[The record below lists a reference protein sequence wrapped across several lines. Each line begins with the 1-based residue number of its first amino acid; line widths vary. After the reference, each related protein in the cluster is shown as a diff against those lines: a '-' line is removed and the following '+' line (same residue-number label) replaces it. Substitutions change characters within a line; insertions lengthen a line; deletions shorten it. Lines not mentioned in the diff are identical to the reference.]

1 MTHRDLTIAEV
12 LKDPLIRQIMKADRI
27 SIAGMTNL
35 LKDAA
40 QKQQRALASRL
51 APMANVSGRT
61 FRQIDLHG

>member
-27 SIAGMTNL
+27 SIAGMANL

-40 QKQQRALASRL
+40 QKQQRTLASRL

-61 FRQIDLHG
+61 FRQVDLRG